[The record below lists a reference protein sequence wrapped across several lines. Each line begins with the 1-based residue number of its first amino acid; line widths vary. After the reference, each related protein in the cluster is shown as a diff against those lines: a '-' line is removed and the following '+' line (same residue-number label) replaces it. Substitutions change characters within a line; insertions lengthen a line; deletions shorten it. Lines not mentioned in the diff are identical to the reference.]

1 LRYGVYCDDDED
13 EDDGDVCMC
22 FNIVVAGIMRLES
35 AVHFCEEVL
44 SGKLYSN
51 QLVIKDG
58 RLIEK
63 ADAKIS
69 TVDDTLA
76 RDLKPV
82 VLMSDAPKVVLS
94 PSQMSQTKLLRPPTL
109 ISVGTQVYPTLL
121 DNTSKLGKCSQQ
133 KTGVAA
139 QLGLQIPEKVSGNGT
154 KSEHRVSEYR
164 TDVAASKR
172 QLPNDVNRPRQQSQ
186 RARQKPV
193 KLGRLATTCLNSK
206 KCLTPRVVCQ
216 VSDCSALVAE
226 GDVENV
232 ADDTVIATVEFDCSG
247 SEGGKVQTADHELDA
262 MDVDAGG
269 KFQCSFCRF
278 STNNVRKISEH
289 NREHQRANNICYYCE
304 RRFGSSSELSVHVDA
319 DHADIKTNNMPF
331 VCSSC
336 PSRFRTR
343 TQLVAHLPK
352 HSPTRPF
359 ICATCG
365 ASFKWRNTLH
375 EHAATHTSR
384 KEHLCDICGYATAH
398 RGQLRSH
405 RLVHT
410 GGTMC
415 CSWQGCDFRATRMQN
430 LKYHL
435 LTHTQEKP
443 HQCEV
448 CGQSFSLAKNMK
460 RHMMS
465 HINSAMKHK

>member
-1 LRYGVYCDDDED
+1 
-13 EDDGDVCMC
+13 
-22 FNIVVAGIMRLES
+22 MRLES

-69 TVDDTLA
+69 TVDDNT
-76 RDLKPV
+76 LKPV
-82 VLMSDAPKVVLS
+82 VLMSDMPKVVLS
-94 PSQMSQTKLLRPPTL
+94 PSQMPQTKLSRPPTL
-109 ISVGTQVYPTLL
+109 MSVGTQVYPSLL
-121 DNTSKLGKCSQQ
+121 DNATKLGKRSRQ
-133 KTGVAA
+133 KIDVA
-139 QLGLQIPEKVSGNGT
+139 QLGLQIPEQPCGDKS
-154 KSEHRVSEYR
+154 KSEHPVSEYR
-164 TDVAASKR
+164 ADVPVSKSW
-172 QLPNDVNRPRQQSQ
+172 LPSEAKKPRRQSQ
-186 RARQKPV
+186 KAQQKHVKRA
-193 KLGRLATTCLNSK
+193 ADTCPKSK
-206 KCLTPRVVCQ
+206 KCRTFSVICQ
-216 VSDCSALVAE
+216 TTKYSDIPPAADDNTE
-226 GDVENV
+226 IV
-232 ADDTVIATVEFDCSG
+232 ADKNNMDTVKFDISS
-247 SEGGKVQTADHELDA
+247 SEGGKEKTVDHKLEDS
-262 MDVDAGG
+262 DSGG

-304 RRFGSSSELSVHVDA
+304 RRFGSSAELSIHVDA
-319 DHADIKTNNMPF
+319 DHADIKTNNTPF

-352 HSPTRPF
+352 HSSTRPF
-359 ICATCG
+359 ICAKCG

-375 EHAATHTSR
+375 DHAATHTSR

-405 RLVHT
+405 RRVHT
-410 GGTMC
+410 GGTMS

-448 CGQSFSLAKNMK
+448 CGQSFSLAKNLK
-460 RHMMS
+460 RHMLS
-465 HINSAMKHK
+465 HVNSATKHT